1 MKHLNTI
8 LAGCLIAFGMT
19 ACSNDDGNTPDAP
32 QKGTGMY
39 ASLSLSLKGN
49 GGRANSNAGDEF
61 GQDFENKVGSILVV
75 LTEKDGN
82 DYKVITTATTDGVLN
97 DGTGTGLNNKPKY
110 TVLFEDYE
118 NLETYAGKQVYV
130 FAYCNPTTEILNA
143 VTPGA
148 SIADLEAASINQQI
162 WSRNGFLMSN
172 VELATS
178 TLPDEDAIAKDYNTP
193 EKAFDLTSGN
203 AIPVVRSVARFDF
216 RETNNGIYPIK
227 DVVNGNVV
235 ANIRLTGNMAL
246 MNLANEFYYLPRI
259 INNNVTTLC
268 PGMDALDGVN
278 GDYVVSSRF
287 EAKATSDGTDLAGFF
302 THPLAGMTDYSSL
315 PYTTVTGT
323 EDDDEGWTSTNKTG
337 YHIWRYVT
345 ENTLPQINSQLK
357 GNTTAV
363 VFQGVIEA
371 AETTSEDLK
380 AAMQNKDV
388 LYLYNGVL
396 VGNALA
402 VKETA
407 QASPVSTL
415 AQAFVAAFGQAL
427 DSEEAP
433 ADLEKASNGFTIYRY
448 DETVKGYPVYYVYY
462 NRHNNNAD
470 NAEMGDMEFGVVRN
484 NVYKLAVTDIKKF
497 GHAAKPDDDGD
508 PEEPKDPDEE
518 KDAYFT
524 VTVEVLNWVVRV
536 NDIVFE

>member
-1 MKHLNTI
+1 MSRGL
-8 LAGCLIAFGMT
+8 
-19 ACSNDDGNTPDAP
+19 
-32 QKGTGMY
+32 
-39 ASLSLSLKGN
+39 
-49 GGRANSNAGDEF
+49 GD
-61 GQDFENKVGSILVV
+61 V
-75 LTEKDGN
+75 
-82 DYKVITTATTDGVLN
+82 YKR
-97 DGTGTGLNNKPKY
+97 
-110 TVLFEDYE
+110 
-118 NLETYAGKQVYV
+118 Q
-130 FAYCNPTTEILNA
+130 
-143 VTPGA
+143 
-148 SIADLEAASINQQI
+148 ADLEAASINQQI

>member
-1 MKHLNTI
+1 M
-8 LAGCLIAFGMT
+8 
-19 ACSNDDGNTPDAP
+19 
-32 QKGTGMY
+32 
-39 ASLSLSLKGN
+39 
-49 GGRANSNAGDEF
+49 
-61 GQDFENKVGSILVV
+61 
-75 LTEKDGN
+75 
-82 DYKVITTATTDGVLN
+82 ITTATTDGVLN

>member
-1 MKHLNTI
+1 M
-8 LAGCLIAFGMT
+8 
-19 ACSNDDGNTPDAP
+19 
-32 QKGTGMY
+32 
-39 ASLSLSLKGN
+39 
-49 GGRANSNAGDEF
+49 
-61 GQDFENKVGSILVV
+61 
-75 LTEKDGN
+75 
-82 DYKVITTATTDGVLN
+82 
-97 DGTGTGLNNKPKY
+97 
-110 TVLFEDYE
+110 
-118 NLETYAGKQVYV
+118 YV

-302 THPLAGMTDYSSL
+302 TNPLAGMTDYSSL

-345 ENTLPQINSQLK
+345 ENTLPQINP
-357 GNTTAV
+357 TASSR
-363 VFQGVIEA
+363 A
-371 AETTSEDLK
+371 TPLLSCSRA
-380 AAMQNKDV
+380 
-388 LYLYNGVL
+388 
-396 VGNALA
+396 
-402 VKETA
+402 
-407 QASPVSTL
+407 
-415 AQAFVAAFGQAL
+415 
-427 DSEEAP
+427 
-433 ADLEKASNGFTIYRY
+433 
-448 DETVKGYPVYYVYY
+448 
-462 NRHNNNAD
+462 
-470 NAEMGDMEFGVVRN
+470 
-484 NVYKLAVTDIKKF
+484 
-497 GHAAKPDDDGD
+497 
-508 PEEPKDPDEE
+508 
-518 KDAYFT
+518 
-524 VTVEVLNWVVRV
+524 
-536 NDIVFE
+536 